1 MILMTKRITTTM
13 KIMINTNHVKSNNEK
28 AIIVFDMIDIEIE
41 MDINKDNHN
50 ANKNDIEIYT
60 NNHRISVMIASTNK
74 NIMMNIIRE

>member
-13 KIMINTNHVKSNNEK
+13 KIMLNTNHVKSNNEK

-60 NNHRISVMIASTNK
+60 
-74 NIMMNIIRE
+74 

>member
-50 ANKNDIEIYT
+50 ANKNDIEIC
-60 NNHRISVMIASTNK
+60 A
-74 NIMMNIIRE
+74 

>member
-60 NNHRISVMIASTNK
+60 
-74 NIMMNIIRE
+74 